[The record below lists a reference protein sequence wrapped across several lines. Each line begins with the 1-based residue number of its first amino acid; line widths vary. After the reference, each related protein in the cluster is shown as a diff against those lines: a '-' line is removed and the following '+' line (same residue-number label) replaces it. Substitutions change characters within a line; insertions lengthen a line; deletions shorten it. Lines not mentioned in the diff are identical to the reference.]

1 MGHVGSRA
9 NKKEL
14 RFARPGADSV
24 LLVSALTTYLVWVFF
39 IRFSDL
45 LFAGSAD
52 TTPSW
57 IFTLCTLIVLI
68 LFLLL
73 TIGKGQTN
81 DERFIPYSICAAFCS
96 VFATVTPM
104 LPQIVQLKDSSLT
117 FVLSQDFL
125 AGMAGLFTGLSFGA
139 ASVIALTLLKRHT
152 VISAIKVVAVA
163 FTVATVAVYLINL
176 WLPLT
181 LKYLATVLPLLSF
194 ALIMAAKHYKLLKT
208 ETQVA
213 LPKTTRKDTRFLP
226 VLLFSSSFLAVYMI
240 AMFPKTTQLAP
251 SFYTSVINRMSVY
264 SILML
269 ALCSLLFLL
278 GALLLSKR
286 RRYAFVAIL
295 VILGLFAAIFY
306 SLPSMSTSAIPFVLI
321 TPFAITLM
329 LVALVLLVF
338 MTADSATTL
347 RSGFMAVGIG
357 AVLAGCFGAVF
368 MGPLYG
374 KTDFQDRLFDLIPA
388 VLLIALVALLL
399 LLRNECLMLFFPEVE
414 YPDDLDTSTM
424 ENRCMMVTQIY
435 GLTARESEVLKLLS
449 VGRNE
454 PFVANA
460 LMVSKATIKTH
471 IAHIYQKTGVSNRQ
485 ELIDLLHD

>member
-1 MGHVGSRA
+1 
-9 NKKEL
+9 
-14 RFARPGADSV
+14 
-24 LLVSALTTYLVWVFF
+24 LVWVFF

-45 LFAGSAD
+45 LFVGSTD

-57 IFTLCTLIVLI
+57 IFTLCTLIALF

-73 TIGKGQTN
+73 KIGRRQIN
-81 DERFIPYSICAAFCS
+81 DERLIPYSICAALCS
-96 VFATVTPM
+96 VFVTVIPM
-104 LPQIVQLKDSSLT
+104 LPQIAQPADSSLT
-117 FVLSQDFL
+117 FVLSRDFL
-125 AGMAGLFTGLSFGA
+125 AGMAGLFAGLSFGA
-139 ASVIALTLLKRHT
+139 ASAIALTLLKRHT
-152 VISAIKVVAVA
+152 VVSVIKMVAAA
-163 FTVATVAVYLINL
+163 FTVATAIVYLINL
-176 WLPLT
+176 WLPSTLT
-181 LKYLATVLPLLSF
+181 YLVAVLPLLSL
-194 ALIMAAKHYKLLKT
+194 ALITTAKHYRILKSETQVVLLKT
-208 ETQVA
+208 A
-213 LPKTTRKDTRFLP
+213 KKSPRFLP
-226 VLLFSSSFLAVYMI
+226 ALLFSSSFLAVYMI

-251 SFYTSVINRMSVY
+251 SFYTNVINGMSVY

-278 GALLLSKR
+278 GALLLSKH
-286 RRYAFVAIL
+286 RRYAFVAVL

-321 TPFAITLM
+321 TPFAIMLT
-329 LVALVLLVF
+329 LVALALLVF
-338 MTADSATTL
+338 VAADSMTIL

-357 AVLAGCFGAVF
+357 AILAGCFGSVF

-388 VLLIALVALLL
+388 VLLIALVTLLL

-414 YPDDLDTSTM
+414 YPNDLDTSTM
-424 ENRCMMVTQIY
+424 KNRCTMVTQTY
-435 GLTARESEVLKLLS
+435 GLTARESEVLELLS

-485 ELIDLLHD
+485 ELIDLLYD